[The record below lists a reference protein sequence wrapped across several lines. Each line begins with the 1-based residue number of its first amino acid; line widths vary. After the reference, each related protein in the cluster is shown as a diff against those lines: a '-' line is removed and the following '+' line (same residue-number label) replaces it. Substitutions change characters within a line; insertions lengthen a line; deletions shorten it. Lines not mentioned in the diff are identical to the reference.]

1 MKAAQYCRL
10 VSSRSSAS
18 LVSHSWLFNMSA
30 KRFAVSADSQIAG
43 MSSTTGTFI
52 VDVSQTIQPFLPF
65 ER

>member
-1 MKAAQYCRL
+1 
-10 VSSRSSAS
+10 
-18 LVSHSWLFNMSA
+18 MSA